1 MIIKSKKYKNY
12 FVNYLN
18 KKTENTNIYFKM
30 SGGQLSESVNNVV
43 DKVVDNTKAVI
54 NNAMNVD
61 PFVTNDPITTV
72 VSFFKCF

>member
-1 MIIKSKKYKNY
+1 
-12 FVNYLN
+12 
-18 KKTENTNIYFKM
+18 M

-72 VSFFKCF
+72 VSFLKYIFLKAYPLSML

>member
-1 MIIKSKKYKNY
+1 
-12 FVNYLN
+12 
-18 KKTENTNIYFKM
+18 M

-72 VSFFKCF
+72 VSFLKYIFLKAYPLSKYFLRKINSFYTH